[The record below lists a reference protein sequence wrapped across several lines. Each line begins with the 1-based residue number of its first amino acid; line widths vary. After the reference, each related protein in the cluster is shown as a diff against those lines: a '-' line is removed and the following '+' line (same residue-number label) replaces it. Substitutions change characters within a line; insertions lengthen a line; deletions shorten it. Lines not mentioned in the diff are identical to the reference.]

1 MHRRVGIPQ
10 SKFAIPQSLA
20 LSPLSLAKLTC
31 YAMWTV
37 EVYIR
42 RRDASMTQQ
51 SLITDEIRSWIGK
64 ETPPWT
70 IEVTTL
76 DVKRFAVATDDLN
89 PLYLDEGKAS
99 RSRYGGLIAPPLFY
113 MAPLT
118 NPVPENELRAD
129 GLPYE
134 GKFPIPPTPL
144 PRLMDGGTEI
154 EFFVPI
160 RVGDTLT
167 GRCKI
172 TDIYQ
177 KDGRTGP
184 LIFVMRET
192 SFTNQKG
199 ELVLVEKGAAILR

>member
-1 MHRRVGIPQ
+1 
-10 SKFAIPQSLA
+10 
-20 LSPLSLAKLTC
+20 
-31 YAMWTV
+31 
-37 EVYIR
+37 
-42 RRDASMTQQ
+42 MTQQ

-76 DVKRFAVATDDLN
+76 DVKRFSVATDDLN
-89 PLYLDEGKAS
+89 PLYLDEDKAS

-118 NPVPENELRAD
+118 NPVPESELRAD

-154 EFFVPI
+154 EFLCRFASVI
-160 RVGDTLT
+160 R
-167 GRCKI
+167 
-172 TDIYQ
+172 
-177 KDGRTGP
+177 
-184 LIFVMRET
+184 
-192 SFTNQKG
+192 
-199 ELVLVEKGAAILR
+199 

>member
-1 MHRRVGIPQ
+1 M
-10 SKFAIPQSLA
+10 
-20 LSPLSLAKLTC
+20 
-31 YAMWTV
+31 M
-37 EVYIR
+37 E
-42 RRDASMTQQ
+42 QQ
-51 SLITDEIRSWIGK
+51 SLITDEIRSWIGR
-64 ETPPWT
+64 ETPSWT
-70 IEVTTL
+70 IEVTPL

-89 PLYLDEGKAS
+89 PLYLDEAQAQ

-118 NPVPENELRAD
+118 NPVPETALRLD

-154 EFFVPI
+154 EFFLPI

-177 KDGRTGP
+177 KEGRTGP
-184 LIFVMRET
+184 LIFVVRET
-192 SFTNQKG
+192 TFTNQKG
-199 ELVLVEKGAAILR
+199 ELVLIEKGSSILR

>member
-1 MHRRVGIPQ
+1 MAQ
-10 SKFAIPQSLA
+10 
-20 LSPLSLAKLTC
+20 
-31 YAMWTV
+31 
-37 EVYIR
+37 E
-42 RRDASMTQQ
+42 
-51 SLITDEIRSWIGK
+51 SLITDEIRSWIGH

-70 IEVTTL
+70 IEAARL
-76 DVKRFAVATDDLN
+76 DIKRFAVATDDLN
-89 PLYLDEGKAS
+89 PLYLDEEYAKQS
-99 RSRYGGLIAPPLFY
+99 QYGGLIAPPLFY

-154 EFFVPI
+154 EFFAPI
-160 RVGDTLT
+160 RTGDTLT

-177 KDGRTGP
+177 KDGRSGP
-184 LIFVMRET
+184 LIFVERECT
-192 SFTNQKG
+192 YTNQNG
-199 ELVLVEKGAAILR
+199 EVVVIEKGAAILR

>member
-1 MHRRVGIPQ
+1 LEQR
-10 SKFAIPQSLA
+10 SKIVAYEL
-20 LSPLSLAKLTC
+20 L
-31 YAMWTV
+31 V
-37 EVYIR
+37 
-42 RRDASMTQQ
+42 
-51 SLITDEIRSWIGK
+51 TDEIRSWIGR

-70 IEVTTL
+70 LEVSRL
-76 DVKRFAVATDDLN
+76 DIKRFAVATDDLN
-89 PLYLDEGKAS
+89 PLYMDEERA
-99 RSRYGGLIAPPLFY
+99 RQSRYGSLIAPPLFY

-118 NPVPENELRAD
+118 DPVPESALRAD

-160 RVGDTLT
+160 RAGDTLT

-177 KDGRTGP
+177 KEGRSGP
-184 LIFVMRET
+184 LIFVARET
-192 SFTNQKG
+192 TYTNQKG
-199 ELVLVEKGAAILR
+199 EVVLIEKGTAVLR

>member
-1 MHRRVGIPQ
+1 MAH
-10 SKFAIPQSLA
+10 A
-20 LSPLSLAKLTC
+20 
-31 YAMWTV
+31 
-37 EVYIR
+37 
-42 RRDASMTQQ
+42 
-51 SLITDEIRSWIGK
+51 SLITDEIRSWIGH

-70 IEVTTL
+70 IEATRL
-76 DVKRFAVATDDLN
+76 DIRRFAVATDDLN
-89 PLYLDEGKAS
+89 PLYLDETYAQHSVHGS
-99 RSRYGGLIAPPLFY
+99 LIAPPLFY

-118 NPVPENELRAD
+118 DPVPETELRPD

-160 RVGDTLT
+160 RVGDTLI

-184 LIFVMRET
+184 LIFVVRET
-192 SFTNQKG
+192 RFTNQHG
-199 ELVLVEKGAAILR
+199 ELVLVEKGASILR